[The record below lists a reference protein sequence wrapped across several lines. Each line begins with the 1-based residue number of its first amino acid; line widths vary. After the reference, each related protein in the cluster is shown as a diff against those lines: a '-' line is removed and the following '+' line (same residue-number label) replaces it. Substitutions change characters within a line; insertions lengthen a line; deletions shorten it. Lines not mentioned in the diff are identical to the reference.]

1 MITSDSLD
9 IELMTEKM
17 LADAFTLRDQPSWE
31 GFFQV
36 MESMV
41 LIGRYL
47 QEREGA
53 VKWAEQQL
61 FP

>member
-1 MITSDSLD
+1 MIASDTLD
-9 IELMTEKM
+9 FELMTEKM

-53 VKWAEQQL
+53 VRWAEQQL